1 MNHAFEEHFIGYI
14 LKFLFFPNKRPLY
27 VYNQKISFNPT
38 VVSIARLDSV
48 FSGKFTGN
56 KHIHNERSG
65 TSGLS
70 LFERLC
76 QFVFQD
82 LNHFVYLVGFCNL
95 EVVLHRHPVN
105 AQPAISL
112 NGEKSEVI

>member
-56 KHIHNERSG
+56 KYIHITYEVNDMSEIIKSDC
-65 TSGLS
+65 SVQVVQAYLS
-70 LFERLC
+70 ALA
-76 QFVFQD
+76 
-82 LNHFVYLVGFCNL
+82 NL
-95 EVVLHRHPVN
+95 YSR
-105 AQPAISL
+105 ISTTL
-112 NGEKSEVI
+112 LIL